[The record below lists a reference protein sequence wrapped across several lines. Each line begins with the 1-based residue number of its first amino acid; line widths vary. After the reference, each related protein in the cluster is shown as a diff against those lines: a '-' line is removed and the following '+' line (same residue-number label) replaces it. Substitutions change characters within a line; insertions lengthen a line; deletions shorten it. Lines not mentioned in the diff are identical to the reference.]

1 MYKSKA
7 KVCRRFT
14 WSSELVVWAAASFS
28 LVSGVVLWIES
39 SSEALLLTVAEVDWL
54 AEALTTWD
62 ALKETD
68 WESELLSESNW
79 LTDFESDS
87 DSLAD
92 WLADTESVI
101 EVVPK
106 TKLSEPATPVDG
118 LISDPTVVFIPFSS
132 ANTGLA
138 TVVAPARAPS
148 TTIPL
153 TRSAGIE
160 CDVASYW
167 TTIFSSTPPRM
178 TRNRPNRETDA
189 RTQFFPD
196 LINLKRV
203 IRSVSRKSP
212 FERLKNMSAP

>member
-7 KVCRRFT
+7 KTCRRFT
-14 WSSELVVWAAASFS
+14 WSSERVFWASATFS
-28 LVSGVVLWIES
+28 LVSGVATWIASFSERVLLANS
-39 SSEALLLTVAEVDWL
+39 DVDWL
-54 AEALTTWD
+54 AELLTTCD
-62 ALKETD
+62 SLKETD
-68 WESELLSESNW
+68 WDKERL
-79 LTDFESDS
+79 
-87 DSLAD
+87 SLAD
-92 WLADTESVI
+92 SENEMDSLMEWFADTESVVD
-101 EVVPK
+101 VVPK
-106 TKLSEPATPVDG
+106 TKLSCPTTPVDG
-118 LISDPTVVFIPFSS
+118 LISDPTVAFISFSS

-160 CDVASYW
+160 CDDASYW

-196 LINLKRV
+196 LISL
-203 IRSVSRKSP
+203 
-212 FERLKNMSAP
+212 

>member
-1 MYKSKA
+1 VYKSKA

-14 WSSELVVWAAASFS
+14 WSSERVVWVVASFS
-28 LVSGVVLWIES
+28 LVSGVALWIES
-39 SSEALLLTVAEVDWL
+39 SSERLLLANSDVDWL
-54 AEALTTWD
+54 AEWLTTCD
-62 ALKETD
+62 SLKETD
-68 WESELLSESNW
+68 WDKERLSLADSENEI
-79 LTDFESDS
+79 
-87 DSLAD
+87 DSLID

-106 TKLSEPATPVDG
+106 TRLSEPATPVDG
-118 LISDPTVVFIPFSS
+118 LISDPTVAFISFSS

-153 TRSAGIE
+153 TRSLGIE
-160 CDVASYW
+160 DDDASYW

-178 TRNRPNRETDA
+178 TRNRPNRDTDA

-196 LINLKRV
+196 LINL
-203 IRSVSRKSP
+203 
-212 FERLKNMSAP
+212 

>member
-14 WSSELVVWAAASFS
+14 WSSERVVWVVASFS
-28 LVSGVVLWIES
+28 LVSGVALWIES
-39 SSEALLLTVAEVDWL
+39 SSERLLLANSDVDWL
-54 AEALTTWD
+54 AEWLTTCD
-62 ALKETD
+62 SLKETD
-68 WESELLSESNW
+68 WDKERLSLADSENEI
-79 LTDFESDS
+79 
-87 DSLAD
+87 DSLID

-106 TKLSEPATPVDG
+106 TRLSEPATPVDG
-118 LISDPTVVFIPFSS
+118 LISDPTVAFISFSS

-153 TRSAGIE
+153 TRSLGIE
-160 CDVASYW
+160 DDDASYW
-167 TTIFSSTPPRM
+167 TTIFSSTPPRR

-196 LINLKRV
+196 LINL
-203 IRSVSRKSP
+203 
-212 FERLKNMSAP
+212 

>member
-14 WSSELVVWAAASFS
+14 WSSERVVWVVASFS
-28 LVSGVVLWIES
+28 LVSGVALWIES
-39 SSEALLLTVAEVDWL
+39 SSERLLLANSDVDWL
-54 AEALTTWD
+54 AEWLTTCD
-62 ALKETD
+62 SLKETD
-68 WESELLSESNW
+68 WDKERLSLADSENEI
-79 LTDFESDS
+79 
-87 DSLAD
+87 DSLID

-106 TKLSEPATPVDG
+106 TRLSEPATPVDG
-118 LISDPTVVFIPFSS
+118 LISDPTVAFISFSS

-160 CDVASYW
+160 CDDASYW
-167 TTIFSSTPPRM
+167 TTIFSSTPARM

-189 RTQFFPD
+189 LTQFFPD
-196 LINLKRV
+196 LINL
-203 IRSVSRKSP
+203 
-212 FERLKNMSAP
+212 

>member
-7 KVCRRFT
+7 KAWRRCT
-14 WSSELVVWAAASFS
+14 WSSERWIGSSATFS
-28 LVSGVVLWIES
+28 LVSGVALWIES
-39 SSEALLLTVAEVDWL
+39 SSERLLLAVSDVDWL
-54 AEALTTWD
+54 AEALTSWD
-62 ALKETD
+62 SLKETD

-79 LTDFESDS
+79 LPDFESDS

-118 LISDPTVVFIPFSS
+118 LISDPTVVFISFSS

-148 TTIPL
+148 TTIPF
-153 TRSAGIE
+153 TSSAGIWRE
-160 CDVASYW
+160 ESSYR
-167 TTIFSSTPPRM
+167 TTIFSSTPARI

-189 RTQFFPD
+189 RIQFFPD

>member
-14 WSSELVVWAAASFS
+14 WSSERVVWVVASFS
-28 LVSGVVLWIES
+28 LVSGVALWIES
-39 SSEALLLTVAEVDWL
+39 SSERLLLANSDVDWL
-54 AEALTTWD
+54 AEWLTTCD
-62 ALKETD
+62 SLKETD
-68 WESELLSESNW
+68 WDKERLSLADSENEI
-79 LTDFESDS
+79 
-87 DSLAD
+87 DSLID

-106 TKLSEPATPVDG
+106 TRLSEPATPVDG
-118 LISDPTVVFIPFSS
+118 LISDPTVAFISFSS

-153 TRSAGIE
+153 TRSLGIE
-160 CDVASYW
+160 DDDASYW

-178 TRNRPNRETDA
+178 TRNRPNRDTDA

-196 LINLKRV
+196 LINL
-203 IRSVSRKSP
+203 
-212 FERLKNMSAP
+212 

>member
-7 KVCRRFT
+7 KTCRRFT
-14 WSSELVVWAAASFS
+14 WSSERLFWASATFS
-28 LVSGVVLWIES
+28 LGSVTPSWIEL
-39 SSEALLLTVAEVDWL
+39 SSETVLLAVSDVDWL
-54 AEALTTWD
+54 AEWLTTWD
-62 ALKETD
+62 SLKETD

-79 LTDFESDS
+79 LPDFESDS

-92 WLADTESVI
+92 WFADTESVVD
-101 EVVPK
+101 VVPN
-106 TKLSEPATPVDG
+106 TRLSEPATPVDG
-118 LISDPTVVFIPFSS
+118 LISDPTVAFISFSS

-160 CDVASYW
+160 CDDASYW
-167 TTIFSSTPPRM
+167 TTMFSSTPPRM

-196 LINLKRV
+196 LINL
-203 IRSVSRKSP
+203 
-212 FERLKNMSAP
+212 

>member
-7 KVCRRFT
+7 KTCRRFT
-14 WSSELVVWAAASFS
+14 WSSERVFWASATFS
-28 LVSGVVLWIES
+28 LVSEVATWIASFSEKVLLAIS
-39 SSEALLLTVAEVDWL
+39 EVDGL

-62 ALKETD
+62 SLKDTD
-68 WESELLSESNW
+68 WDRETL
-79 LTDFESDS
+79 
-87 DSLAD
+87 SLAD
-92 WLADTESVI
+92 SENEMDSLMEWLTDTESVVD
-101 EVVPK
+101 VVPK
-106 TKLSEPATPVDG
+106 TRLSEPATPVDG
-118 LISDPTVVFIPFSS
+118 LISDPTVAFISFSS

-160 CDVASYW
+160 CDDASYW
-167 TTIFSSTPPRM
+167 TTMFSSTPPRM

-196 LINLKRV
+196 LINL
-203 IRSVSRKSP
+203 
-212 FERLKNMSAP
+212 

>member
-7 KVCRRFT
+7 KAWRRCT
-14 WSSELVVWAAASFS
+14 WSSERWIGSSATFS
-28 LVSGVVLWIES
+28 LVSGVALWIES
-39 SSEALLLTVAEVDWL
+39 SSERLLLAVSDVDWL
-54 AEALTTWD
+54 AEALTSWD
-62 ALKETD
+62 SLKETD
-68 WESELLSESNW
+68 WDKERLSLADSENE
-79 LTDFESDS
+79 T
-87 DSLAD
+87 DSLID

-106 TKLSEPATPVDG
+106 TKLSCPTTPVDG
-118 LISDPTVVFIPFSS
+118 LISDPTVVSIPFSS

-160 CDVASYW
+160 CDDASYW

>member
-7 KVCRRFT
+7 KVWRRFT
-14 WSSELVVWAAASFS
+14 WSSERVVWAVASFS
-28 LVSGVVLWIES
+28 LVSGVALWIES
-39 SSEALLLTVAEVDWL
+39 SSERLLLAVSDVDWL

-68 WESELLSESNW
+68 WDKERLSLADSENE
-79 LTDFESDS
+79 T
-87 DSLAD
+87 DSLID

-118 LISDPTVVFIPFSS
+118 LISDPTVVSIPFSS

-160 CDVASYW
+160 CDDASYW

-178 TRNRPNRETDA
+178 TRNKPNRETDV

-196 LINLKRV
+196 LINL
-203 IRSVSRKSP
+203 
-212 FERLKNMSAP
+212 

>member
-7 KVCRRFT
+7 KTCRRFT
-14 WSSELVVWAAASFS
+14 WSSERVVWAAASFS
-28 LVSGVVLWIES
+28 LVSGVALWIES
-39 SSEALLLTVAEVDWL
+39 SSERLLLAVSEVDWL

-62 ALKETD
+62 SLKETD
-68 WESELLSESNW
+68 WDKERLSLADSENE
-79 LTDFESDS
+79 T
-87 DSLAD
+87 DSLID

-118 LISDPTVVFIPFSS
+118 LISDPTVVSIPFSS

-148 TTIPL
+148 TTIPF
-153 TRSAGIE
+153 TSSAGIWRE
-160 CDVASYW
+160 ESSYR
-167 TTIFSSTPPRM
+167 TTIFSSTPPRR

>member
-7 KVCRRFT
+7 KTCRRFT
-14 WSSELVVWAAASFS
+14 WSSERWVGASATLS
-28 LVSGVVLWIES
+28 LVSGVALWIES
-39 SSEALLLTVAEVDWL
+39 SSETLLLAVPEVDWL
-54 AEALTTWD
+54 AEALTTCD
-62 ALKETD
+62 SLKETD
-68 WESELLSESNW
+68 WDKERLS
-79 LTDFESDS
+79 LADS
-87 DSLAD
+87 DSETDSLID
-92 WLADTESVI
+92 WLADAESEL

-106 TKLSEPATPVDG
+106 TKLSEPTTPVDG
-118 LISDPTVVFIPFSS
+118 LISDPTVVSIPFSS

-160 CDVASYW
+160 CDDASYW

-178 TRNRPNRETDA
+178 TRNRPNREIDA

>member
-7 KVCRRFT
+7 KTCRRFT
-14 WSSELVVWAAASFS
+14 WSSERVFWASATFS
-28 LVSGVVLWIES
+28 LVSEVATWIASFSERVLLAIS
-39 SSEALLLTVAEVDWL
+39 EVDGL

-62 ALKETD
+62 SLKDNDRDRETLSLAD
-68 WESELLSESNW
+68 SENEM
-79 LTDFESDS
+79 
-87 DSLAD
+87 DSLMD
-92 WLADTESVI
+92 WLADTESVVD
-101 EVVPK
+101 VVPN
-106 TKLSEPATPVDG
+106 TRLSEPATPVDG
-118 LISDPTVVFIPFSS
+118 LISDPTVAFISFSS

-160 CDVASYW
+160 CDDTSYW

-196 LINLKRV
+196 LINL
-203 IRSVSRKSP
+203 
-212 FERLKNMSAP
+212 

>member
-7 KVCRRFT
+7 KTCRRFT
-14 WSSELVVWAAASFS
+14 WSSERVVWAAASFS
-28 LVSGVVLWIES
+28 LVSGVALWIES
-39 SSEALLLTVAEVDWL
+39 SSERLLLAVSEVDWL
-54 AEALTTWD
+54 AEALTTCD
-62 ALKETD
+62 SLKETD
-68 WESELLSESNW
+68 WDKERLS
-79 LTDFESDS
+79 LADS
-87 DSLAD
+87 DSETDSLID
-92 WLADTESVI
+92 WLADAESEL

-118 LISDPTVVFIPFSS
+118 LISDPTVVSIPFSS

-160 CDVASYW
+160 CDDASYW

-203 IRSVSRKSP
+203 IRSVSWKSP

>member
-1 MYKSKA
+1 M
-7 KVCRRFT
+7 
-14 WSSELVVWAAASFS
+14 VWATTSFS
-28 LVSGVVLWIES
+28 LVSGVALWIES
-39 SSEALLLTVAEVDWL
+39 SSERVLLAISEVDGL
-54 AEALTTWD
+54 AEWLTTCD
-62 ALKETD
+62 SLKETD
-68 WESELLSESNW
+68 WDKERL
-79 LTDFESDS
+79 
-87 DSLAD
+87 SLAD
-92 WLADTESVI
+92 SENETDSLIDWLAETESTADI
-101 EVVPK
+101 VPK
-106 TKLSEPATPVDG
+106 TKLSWSTMPVDG
-118 LISDPTVVFIPFSS
+118 LISDPTVVFISFSS

-153 TRSAGIE
+153 TRSAGIWRE
-160 CDVASYW
+160 ESSYR

-212 FERLKNMSAP
+212 FERLKNMFAP

>member
-7 KVCRRFT
+7 KTCRRFT
-14 WSSELVVWAAASFS
+14 CSSKWVVWASATFS
-28 LVSGVVLWIES
+28 LVSEVATWIVLF
-39 SSEALLLTVAEVDWL
+39 SERVLLAISEVDGL
-54 AEALTTWD
+54 VEPLTTCD
-62 ALKETD
+62 SLKETD
-68 WESELLSESNW
+68 WDKERLSLADSENE
-79 LTDFESDS
+79 T
-87 DSLAD
+87 DSLID

-118 LISDPTVVFIPFSS
+118 LISDPTVAVISFSS

-138 TVVAPARAPS
+138 TVVAPASAPS

-160 CDVASYW
+160 CDDASYW

-196 LINLKRV
+196 LINL
-203 IRSVSRKSP
+203 
-212 FERLKNMSAP
+212 

>member
-14 WSSELVVWAAASFS
+14 WSSERVVWAAASFS
-28 LVSGVVLWIES
+28 LVSGVALWIES
-39 SSEALLLTVAEVDWL
+39 SSERLLLAVSDVDWL

-62 ALKETD
+62 SLKETD
-68 WESELLSESNW
+68 WDKERLSLADSENER
-79 LTDFESDS
+79 
-87 DSLAD
+87 DSLID
-92 WLADTESVI
+92 WLADTESVVD
-101 EVVPK
+101 VVPK
-106 TKLSEPATPVDG
+106 TRLSEPATPVDG
-118 LISDPTVVFIPFSS
+118 LISDPTVAFISFSS

-148 TTIPL
+148 TTSPL
-153 TRSAGIE
+153 TGSAGIE
-160 CDVASYW
+160 CDEASYW

-196 LINLKRV
+196 LINL
-203 IRSVSRKSP
+203 
-212 FERLKNMSAP
+212 

>member
-7 KVCRRFT
+7 KTCRRFT
-14 WSSELVVWAAASFS
+14 WSSERVFWASATFS
-28 LVSGVVLWIES
+28 LVSEVATWIVSFSERVLLAIS
-39 SSEALLLTVAEVDWL
+39 EVDGL
-54 AEALTTWD
+54 AEALIKWD
-62 ALKETD
+62 SLKDTD
-68 WESELLSESNW
+68 WDRETL
-79 LTDFESDS
+79 
-87 DSLAD
+87 SLAD
-92 WLADTESVI
+92 SENEIDSLMEWLADTESVVD
-101 EVVPK
+101 VVPK
-106 TKLSEPATPVDG
+106 TRLSEPATPVDG
-118 LISDPTVVFIPFSS
+118 LISDPTVAFISFSS

-160 CDVASYW
+160 CDDASYW
-167 TTIFSSTPPRM
+167 TTMFSSTPPRM

-196 LINLKRV
+196 LINLNRV

>member
-68 WESELLSESNW
+68 WDKERLSLADSENE
-79 LTDFESDS
+79 T
-87 DSLAD
+87 DSLID